1 MQPSVRSIDS
11 LGIAF
16 APVYIALVS
25 QIDLHPLRPCP
36 GFSRPKPKP
45 PKISKDFLFKDVIS
59 SKAARSE
66 SKEKRVTR
74 STLAVYLFTF
84 SGANGEGYFCNTSGG
99 AFQVN
104 LPAGTAG
111 SIISVQDL
119 ISYRND
125 REKLVEEL
133 TDIDLPTSFGDFSLK
148 LFEDKVKGD
157 HHLAIIK
164 GKWKEDDDVIV
175 RVHSQCLTGDIF
187 QS

>member
-45 PKISKDFLFKDVIS
+45 PKISKDFLFKDVNS

-84 SGANGEGYFCNTSGG
+84 SGANGDPYFGLISTNSSIWSKNVSVDTGSVLFFLFFVNFFFFIILFILIVRKLGASGNIDIMLLG
-99 AFQVN
+99 GEPN
-104 LPAGTAG
+104 LDVL
-111 SIISVQDL
+111 SII
-119 ISYRND
+119 N
-125 REKLVEEL
+125 
-133 TDIDLPTSFGDFSLK
+133 
-148 LFEDKVKGD
+148 
-157 HHLAIIK
+157 
-164 GKWKEDDDVIV
+164 
-175 RVHSQCLTGDIF
+175 
-187 QS
+187 